1 MAASPGSG
9 RSRQR
14 RAVSADAYAGALDEA
29 IAETKGILATFSALL
44 RVAEVE
50 GGARRAGFTVLDLNT
65 VAADV
70 AEFYEPVA
78 EGKGISLSLVPA
90 GTPAEIP
97 GDPSLLFEAIGNLV
111 DNAIKFTPPGG
122 RVAMRTLA
130 GGGRVGVEVSDTGP
144 GIAETERA
152 AVLRRF
158 YRAEKS
164 RHEQGS
170 GLGLSLVAAVARL
183 HGLQFAIEG
192 AMPGCR
198 VTLRGDVVGLRSAG
212 LRTHIAEGA

>member
-1 MAASPGSG
+1 MGSEMCI
-9 RSRQR
+9 RDS
-14 RAVSADAYAGALDEA
+14 
-29 IAETKGILATFSALL
+29 FNALL
-44 RVAEVE
+44 RIAEVE
-50 GGARRAGFTVLDLNT
+50 SGARRAGFRTLDLSR

-70 AEFYEPVA
+70 AEFYEPLA
-78 EGKGISLSLVPA
+78 EGKSISLSLERTGAP
-90 GTPAEIP
+90 TQLE

-183 HGLQFAIEG
+183 HGLQLAIED

-198 VTLRGDVVGLRSAG
+198 VTLRGDGVDLRSTG
-212 LRTHIAEGA
+212 QQIRIVEGA